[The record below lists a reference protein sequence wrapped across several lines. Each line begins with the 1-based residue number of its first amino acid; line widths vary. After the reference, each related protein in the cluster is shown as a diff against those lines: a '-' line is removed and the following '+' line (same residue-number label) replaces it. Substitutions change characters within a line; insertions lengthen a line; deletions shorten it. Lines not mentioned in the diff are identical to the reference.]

1 MNEPAARDTADALG
15 EAYLRDL
22 RLRFANVKTTSER
35 AAAQVDAE
43 HFFTPLDPDGN
54 SIALLMK
61 HMAGNLE
68 SRFTDFLTTDGE
80 KPTRDRDAEFVREP
94 GDTRASILAR
104 WDRGWA
110 ALETALASLRPT
122 DLLRTVYIRAEP
134 HTVLQALSRQLAHQA
149 MHSGQIVMLARH
161 YAGAEWRTLSVPRGG
176 SAAYTAALVA
186 RYRAQP
192 GPAPELDPGRE
203 PA

>member
-1 MNEPAARDTADALG
+1 M
-15 EAYLRDL
+15 
-22 RLRFANVKTTSER
+22 KTTSER